1 MSRPRINI
9 PAQQSY
15 GEAYRDAL
23 QAQIELAPELMAS
36 ERQYRPQQQQL
47 DIDLLRSALY
57 GSGGQPGLL
66 DMYGGAG
73 AGSRAQQVGMGQYS
87 REQAAADKRAQVEGD
102 MALVRQY
109 GAEAREL
116 SRQDN
121 PLLEAL
127 EADALSNIGGGEASE
142 LTTALERSAMQ
153 SLDGQSNPLVQALE
167 ADALKQLQGGGRL
180 SDNQRREMSQPLLA
194 QYATAGRVM
203 DNAAAQDL
211 FRRTDDVRNQRM
223 NQARAYGSQLAGMQD
238 ARRGQAQSIGA
249 QLASLQDQRLNRAR
263 AYGTQVA
270 GMRQQYDPFMAIL
283 GRQGAGNRIYGQQM
297 GMAGGL
303 NQGPFF
309 NPEAG
314 VNYAGQAYAN
324 RVGLAGAQASARG
337 SAMSGLFGGIG
348 SVIGGMASGGTG
360 LFR

>member
-15 GEAYRDAL
+15 GEAYRDSL
-23 QAQIELAPELMAS
+23 QSQIELAPELMAS
-36 ERQYRPQQQQL
+36 EREFRPQQQQL

-57 GSGGQPGLL
+57 GSEGQPGLL

-102 MALVRQY
+102 MSLVRQY

-121 PLLEAL
+121 PLLKAL

-194 QYATAGRVM
+194 QYASAGRAM

-297 GMAGGL
+297 YMAGGL

-309 NPEAG
+309 NPESG

-324 RVGLAGAQASARG
+324 RVGLAGAQASAAAQRQ
-337 SAMSGLFGGIG
+337 SGLFSAIG
-348 SVIGGMASGGTG
+348 SIGGAIFGG
-360 LFR
+360 

>member
-1 MSRPRINI
+1 MSRPSINI

-15 GEAYRDAL
+15 GEAYRDSL
-23 QAQIELAPELMAS
+23 QSQIDLAPQLMAS
-36 ERQYRPQQQQL
+36 EREFAPQRQQL

-57 GSGGQPGLL
+57 GSRGQAGLL

-73 AGSRAQQVGMGQYS
+73 AGARAQQIGMGQYS

-102 MALVRQY
+102 MALVREY

-121 PLLEAL
+121 PLL
-127 EADALSNIGGGEASE
+127 D
-142 LTTALERSAMQ
+142 ALERDAMQ
-153 SLDGQSNPLVQALE
+153 SLDNQ
-167 ADALKQLQGGGRL
+167 GRL
-180 SDNQRREMSQPLLA
+180 NDEQRREMSQPLLA
-194 QYATAGRVM
+194 QYASAGRVM

-211 FRRTDDVRNQRM
+211 FRRTDNVRNQRL
-223 NQARAYGSQLAGMQD
+223 NQARAYGA
-238 ARRGQAQSIGA
+238 
-249 QLASLQDQRLNRAR
+249 
-263 AYGTQVA
+263 QVA

-303 NQGPFF
+303 NPGQFF

-314 VNYAGQAYAN
+314 INYTGQAYAN
-324 RVGLAGAQASARG
+324 LANLKGAEASAQAQYA
-337 SAMSGLFGGIG
+337 A
-348 SVIGGMASGGTG
+348 GMASGIGSAVGGIFCWVAREVYGETNPKWVQ
-360 LFR
+360 FREWMIDKAPIWFVRLYIKYGEAFANYIRTKPRLKNLIRNWMDRRIA

>member
-1 MSRPRINI
+1 MSRPSINI

-15 GEAYRDAL
+15 GEAYRDSL
-23 QAQIELAPELMAS
+23 QSQIELAPELMAS
-36 ERQYRPQQQQL
+36 ERQFAPERQQL

-57 GSGGQPGLL
+57 GSEGQAGLL

-73 AGSRAQQVGMGQYS
+73 AGARAQQIGMGQYS

-102 MALVRQY
+102 MALVREY
-109 GAEAREL
+109 GAEARDAFREA
-116 SRQDN
+116 N
-121 PLLEAL
+121 PLMEAL
-127 EADALSNIGGGEASE
+127 ERD
-142 LTTALERSAMQ
+142 AMQ
-153 SLDGQSNPLVQALE
+153 SLDNQ
-167 ADALKQLQGGGRL
+167 GRL
-180 SDNQRREMSQPLLA
+180 SDQQRREMSQPLLA
-194 QYATAGRVM
+194 QYASAGRVM

-211 FRRTDDVRNQRM
+211 FRRTDDVRNQRL
-223 NQARAYGSQLAGMQD
+223 NQ
-238 ARRGQAQSIGA
+238 
-249 QLASLQDQRLNRAR
+249 AR

-270 GMRQQYDPFMAIL
+270 GMRQRYDPFMAIL

-303 NQGPFF
+303 NPGPFF

-337 SAMSGLFGGIG
+337 SAMGGLFGGIG